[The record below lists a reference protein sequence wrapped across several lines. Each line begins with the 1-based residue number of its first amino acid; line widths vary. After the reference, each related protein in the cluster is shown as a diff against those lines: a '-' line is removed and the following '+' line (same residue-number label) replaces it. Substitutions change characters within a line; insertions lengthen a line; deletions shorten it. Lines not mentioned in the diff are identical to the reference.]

1 VTATGL
7 LRHAGRVAGVV
18 ARGHNGSE
26 LRLGGNVVIGADGVR
41 SMVAQAA
48 GASVER
54 RASTSGA
61 VLYRYYADLPV
72 AGYEWAYGD
81 EAAAGMIPTNDG
93 LTCAFVSTSPERMR
107 SLRRLGAE
115 PAFVAL
121 LAAATPAQAA
131 RVHHA
136 SPVGRMHGWSTVAG
150 FSRRSWGRGWAL
162 VGDAG
167 YFKDPIS
174 AHGMTDAMRDAE
186 LLANALLRGWSG
198 AVPELVGLAQYQTQ
212 RDRLSASLFEAT
224 GRLAAYDWD
233 QPAVEAILRQVSA
246 AMTDEVELLEG
257 LATPPQS
264 SGTDSVERAD
274 TLAAQR

>member
-1 VTATGL
+1 
-7 LRHAGRVAGVV
+7 
-18 ARGHNGSE
+18 
-26 LRLGGNVVIGADGVR
+26 
-41 SMVAQAA
+41 MVAQVA

-61 VLYRYYADLPV
+61 VLYRYYADLPA

-107 SLRRLGAE
+107 RLRRVGAE
-115 PAFVAL
+115 PAFAAL
-121 LAAATPAQAA
+121 LAAAAPAQAA

-136 SPVGRMHGWSTVAG
+136 TAAGRMHGWSTVPG
-150 FSRRSWGRGWAL
+150 FSRRSWGQGWAL

-198 AVPELVGLAQYQTQ
+198 AVPELVGLARYQTQ
-212 RDRLSASLFEAT
+212 RDRLSAGLFEAT

-233 QPAVEAILRQVSA
+233 QPAVETILREVSA
-246 AMTDEVELLEG
+246 AMTDEVELLQD
-257 LATPPQS
+257 LATPPQRS
-264 SGTDSVERAD
+264 DVDNVARAD
-274 TLAAQR
+274 TLAAQG